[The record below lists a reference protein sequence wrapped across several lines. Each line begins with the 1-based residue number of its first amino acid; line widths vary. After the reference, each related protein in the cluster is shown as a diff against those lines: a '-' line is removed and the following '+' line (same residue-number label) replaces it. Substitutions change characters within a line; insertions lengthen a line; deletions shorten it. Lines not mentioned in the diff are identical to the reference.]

1 MRVIRSVEEMHAQ
14 ALSWRAAGTRV
25 GFVPTM
31 GYLHR
36 GHTTLI
42 ELMRL
47 RSEVL
52 VVSIYVNP
60 LQFAPNE
67 DLGRYPRDPD
77 GDAKKC
83 EAAGCDVLFMPEDLY
98 PADFRT
104 TVSVRDITRRWE
116 GAARPEHFDGVA
128 TVVCRLFGLVQPT
141 AAMFGEKDFQQYT
154 VLRSMARD
162 LAMGIEIVPGPLV
175 RDIDGLALSSRNV
188 YLSADQRR
196 RALSLHR
203 ALFHMRDMTTFS
215 ASARIAAG
223 MERIDAD
230 SVDYL
235 AIVDPDTLEPVESID
250 RPLRAILVARYGP
263 VRLLDNVSLDHVSLG

>member
-1 MRVIRSVEEMHAQ
+1 MQVVRSVEEMHGL
-14 ALSWRAAGTRV
+14 ALAWRRQGRRV

-42 ELMRL
+42 ELMRE
-47 RSEVL
+47 RCEIL

-77 GDAKKC
+77 GDATKC
-83 EAAGCDVLFMPEDLY
+83 AGAGCDVLFMPETLY

-104 TVSVRDITRRWE
+104 TVSVQGLTRRWE
-116 GAARPEHFDGVA
+116 GHERPEHFDGVA

-141 AAMFGEKDFQQYT
+141 VAMFGEKDFQQFS
-154 VLRSMARD
+154 VLKAMARD

-175 RDIDGLALSSRNV
+175 RDDDGLALSSRNV
-188 YLSADQRR
+188 FLSPEL
-196 RALSLHR
+196 RARARSLHR
-203 ALFHMRDMTTFS
+203 ALFAMRDSTS
-215 ASARIAAG
+215 PRVVERIALG
-223 MERIDAD
+223 WSILDAD
-230 SVDYL
+230 KVDYL
-235 AIVDPDTLEPVESID
+235 DIVDPETLEPVGACD
-250 RPLRAILVARYGP
+250 RPLRAIVCARYGST
-263 VRLLDNVSLDHVSLG
+263 RLLDNVALP

>member
-1 MRVIRSVEEMHAQ
+1 MRIVRSVEEMHDL
-14 ALSWRAAGTRV
+14 ALSWRARGTRV

-42 ELMRL
+42 ELMRK
-47 RSEVL
+47 RCEVL

-67 DLGRYPRDPD
+67 DLARYPRDPE

-83 EAAGCDVLFMPEDLY
+83 AGAGCDVLFMPENLY
-98 PADFRT
+98 PPDFRT
-104 TVSVRDITRRWE
+104 TVNVRGLTARWE
-116 GAARPEHFDGVA
+116 GAFRPEHFEGVA
-128 TVVCRLFGLVQPT
+128 TVVCRLFGLVQPS
-141 AAMFGEKDFQQYT
+141 AAMFGEKDFQQFT
-154 VLRSMARD
+154 VLRQMARD

-175 RDIDGLALSSRNV
+175 RDDDGLALSSRNV
-188 YLSADQRR
+188 YLTPEQRA

-203 ALFHMRDMTTFS
+203 ALFAMRDS
-215 ASARIAAG
+215 KEPRSLARVAAALA
-223 MERIDAD
+223 MIDAD

-235 AIVDPDTLEPVESID
+235 DIVDPTTLEPSPVCD
-250 RPLRAILVARYGP
+250 RPLRAIVAARYGS
-263 VRLLDNVSLDHVSLG
+263 VRLLDNVAV

>member
-1 MRVIRSVEEMHAQ
+1 MRIVRSVDEMHDL
-14 ALSWRAAGTRV
+14 ALTWRRQGREV

-42 ELMRL
+42 ELMRA

-60 LQFAPNE
+60 LQFGPSE
-67 DLGRYPRDPD
+67 DLARYPRDPE
-77 GDAKKC
+77 GDAAKC
-83 EAAGCDVLFMPEDLY
+83 EAAGCDVLFMPENLY
-98 PADFRT
+98 PRDFRT
-104 TVSVRDITRRWE
+104 TVSVRDITTRWE
-116 GAARPEHFDGVA
+116 GAHRPNHFDGVA

-141 AAMFGEKDFQQYT
+141 AAMFGEKDYQQYT

-175 RDIDGLALSSRNV
+175 RDADGLALSSRNV
-188 YLSADQRR
+188 YLSSEQRA

-203 ALFHMRDMTTFS
+203 ALFAMRDMTDTS
-215 ASARIAAG
+215 VAARIAAG
-223 MERIDAD
+223 RALIDSD
-230 SVDYL
+230 GIDHL
-235 AIVDPDTLEPVESID
+235 AVVDPDSLEPVETID
-250 RPLRAILVARYGP
+250 RPLRAILVARFGS
-263 VRLLDNVSLDHVSLG
+263 VRLLDNVAIG

>member
-1 MRVIRSVEEMHAQ
+1 MRIIRSVEEMHDQ
-14 ALSWRAAGTRV
+14 ALAWRRQGRQV

-42 ELMRL
+42 ELMRP
-47 RSEVL
+47 RCEVL

-60 LQFAPNE
+60 LQFGPNE
-67 DLGRYPRDPD
+67 DLARYPRDPE
-77 GDAKKC
+77 GDAAKC
-83 EAAGCDVLFMPEDLY
+83 AAAGCDVLFMPENLY
-98 PADFRT
+98 PSDFRT
-104 TVSVRDITRRWE
+104 TVNVKGLTARWE
-116 GAARPEHFDGVA
+116 GAQRPTHFEGVA

-141 AAMFGEKDFQQYT
+141 AAMFGEKDYQQYA

-175 RDIDGLALSSRNV
+175 RDDDGLALSSRNV
-188 YLSADQRR
+188 YLSAEQRR

-203 ALFHMRDMTTFS
+203 ALFRMRDMTERS
-215 ASARIAAG
+215 AAARIAAG
-223 MERIDAD
+223 MELIDAD

-235 AIVDPDTLEPVESID
+235 TIVDPDTLEPVEVVD
-250 RPLRAILVARYGP
+250 RHVRALLVARYGP
-263 VRLLDNVSLDHVSLG
+263 VRLLDNVALG

>member
-1 MRVIRSVEEMHAQ
+1 MRIIRSVDEMHDQ
-14 ALSWRAAGTRV
+14 ALAWRRAGKEV

-42 ELMRL
+42 ERMRP
-47 RSEVL
+47 RCDVL

-60 LQFAPNE
+60 LQFGPNE
-67 DLGRYPRDPD
+67 DLARYPRDPE
-77 GDAKKC
+77 GDAAKC
-83 EAAGCDVLFMPEDLY
+83 EAAGCDVLFMPENLY
-98 PADFRT
+98 PPDFRT
-104 TVSVRDITRRWE
+104 TVSVRGLTARWE
-116 GAARPEHFDGVA
+116 GAHRPTHFDGVA

-141 AAMFGEKDFQQYT
+141 AAMFGEKDYQQYA

-175 RDIDGLALSSRNV
+175 RDDDGLALSSRNV
-188 YLSADQRR
+188 YLTADQRR

-203 ALFHMRDMTTFS
+203 ALFHMREMTATS
-215 ASARIAAG
+215 AAERIAAG
-223 MERIDAD
+223 LARIEAD

-235 AIVDPDTLEPVESID
+235 AIVDPDTLEPVDTID
-250 RPLRAILVARYGP
+250 RPLRALLVARYGP
-263 VRLLDNVSLDHVSLG
+263 VRLLDNVALG

>member
-1 MRVIRSVEEMHAQ
+1 MRIIRSVEEMHVQ
-14 ALSWRAAGTRV
+14 ALAWRARGTRV

-42 ELMRL
+42 ELMRA

-67 DLGRYPRDPD
+67 DLARYPRDPE
-77 GDAKKC
+77 GDAAKC
-83 EAAGCDVLFMPEDLY
+83 AAAGCDVLFMPDNLY

-104 TVSVRDITRRWE
+104 TVSVRDITTRWE
-116 GAARPEHFDGVA
+116 GAARPTHFDGVA

-141 AAMFGEKDFQQYT
+141 AAMFGEKDYQQYA

-175 RDIDGLALSSRNV
+175 RDDDGLALSSRNV

-203 ALFHMRDMTTFS
+203 ALFHMRAMEDRS
-215 ASARIAAG
+215 SEPRIAAG
-223 MERIDAD
+223 RALIDAD
-230 SVDYL
+230 SIDYL
-235 AIVDPDTLEPVESID
+235 AVVDPDTLEPVATID
-250 RPLRAILVARYGP
+250 RPLRAILVARYGS
-263 VRLLDNVSLDHVSLG
+263 VRLLDNVALG

>member
-1 MRVIRSVEEMHAQ
+1 MRIIRSVDEMHDQ
-14 ALSWRAAGTRV
+14 ALAWRRQGRTV

-42 ELMRL
+42 ELMRP
-47 RSEVL
+47 RCDVL

-67 DLGRYPRDPD
+67 DLTRYPRDPD
-77 GDAKKC
+77 GDAAKC
-83 EAAGCDVLFMPEDLY
+83 AAAGCDVLFMPENLY
-98 PADFRT
+98 PPDFRT
-104 TVSVRDITRRWE
+104 TVSVRDITARWE
-116 GAARPEHFDGVA
+116 GAHRPTHFDGVA

-141 AAMFGEKDFQQYT
+141 VAMFGEKDYQQYA

-175 RDIDGLALSSRNV
+175 RDDDGLALSSRNV
-188 YLSADQRR
+188 YLTREQRA

-203 ALFHMRDMTTFS
+203 ALFHMRGMSDTS
-215 ASARIAAG
+215 AAARVAEGTAHIVSDG
-223 MERIDAD
+223 I
-230 SVDYL
+230 DYL
-235 AIVDPDTLEPVESID
+235 AIVDPATLEPVETID
-250 RPLRAILVARYGP
+250 RPLRALLVARYGS
-263 VRLLDNVSLDHVSLG
+263 VRLLDNVALG

>member
-1 MRVIRSVEEMHAQ
+1 MRIIRSVDEMHDQ
-14 ALSWRAAGTRV
+14 ALTWRRQGRTV

-42 ELMRL
+42 ELMRP
-47 RSEVL
+47 RCDVL

-67 DLGRYPRDPD
+67 DLGRYPRDPE
-77 GDAKKC
+77 GDAAKC
-83 EAAGCDVLFMPEDLY
+83 AAAGCDVLFMPENLY

-104 TVSVRDITRRWE
+104 TVSVRDITARWE
-116 GAARPEHFDGVA
+116 GAHRPTHFDGVA

-141 AAMFGEKDFQQYT
+141 VAMFGEKDYQQYA

-175 RDIDGLALSSRNV
+175 RDNDGLALSSRNV
-188 YLSADQRR
+188 YLSADQRA

-203 ALFHMRDMTTFS
+203 ALFHMRAMTDPS
-215 ASARIAAG
+215 SMRRAEEGCSRITSDG
-223 MERIDAD
+223 I
-230 SVDYL
+230 DYL
-235 AIVDPDTLEPVESID
+235 AIVDPDTLEPVETVD
-250 RPLRAILVARYGP
+250 RPLRALLVARYGS
-263 VRLLDNVSLDHVSLG
+263 VRLLDNVAIG